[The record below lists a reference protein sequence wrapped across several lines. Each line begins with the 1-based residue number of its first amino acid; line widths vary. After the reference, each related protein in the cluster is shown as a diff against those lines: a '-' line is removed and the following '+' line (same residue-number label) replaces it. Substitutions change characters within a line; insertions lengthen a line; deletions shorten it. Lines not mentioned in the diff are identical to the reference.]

1 MARGSFKTDFNT
13 ARLNGLSEL
22 FLGFET
28 ASSPNALMDAVVRR
42 SIELRLPL
50 NGHFDLT
57 YRCNERCVH
66 CYLEHE
72 DYGELTTEEVK
83 SVLDQLARAGTL
95 FLTFSG
101 GEVFL
106 RRDFFELARYARSLH
121 FDLSLKTNG
130 LLITRERAAELAAL
144 HVRRVQISIYS
155 AEPSI
160 HDAITKVPGSLERSL
175 RAIRFLQECGLP
187 VKIAC
192 PLMQLNLG
200 GLEGVRRLAD
210 ELGVPYVLDLTIT
223 PMINGNVE
231 PLRLRLET
239 RQLLPILSDRSLNPR
254 VQLGAAPEVGAITL
268 PEECS
273 HGEEGFPDIPCS
285 AGHNSFYIS
294 PYGDVYPCVQMPLP
308 TGNLRQQGFEEI
320 WYGSAAMNRVR
331 AIRQSHLPTC
341 STCDIRRYCQRCPGQ
356 ALMEL
361 GELDAP
367 SPRACELA
375 EATASLAGVKEPR
388 SAWRSA
394 AADTLPLVSQAGAS
408 SEGIRTMR
416 GVTGQA

>member
-1 MARGSFKTDFNT
+1 MART
-13 ARLNGLSEL
+13 
-22 FLGFET
+22 
-28 ASSPNALMDAVVRR
+28 SPLMDAVVRK
-42 SIELRLPL
+42 SIDLRLPL

-66 CYLEHE
+66 CYLEHD

-106 RRDFFELARYARSLH
+106 RRDFFELVRYARGLH

-130 LLITRERAAELAAL
+130 LLITPERAAELAAL

-160 HDAITKVPGSLERSL
+160 HDTITKVPGSLERSL
-175 RAIRFLQECGLP
+175 RAIRHLKECGLP

-223 PMINGNVE
+223 PMMNGSAE

-239 RQLLPILSDRSLNPR
+239 RELLPILSDRRLNPR
-254 VQLGAAPEVGAITL
+254 VKLKPTSELSVDTLGSTYAHGSTLAHHPERKPRDHAE
-268 PEECS
+268 PDECDQ
-273 HGEEGFPDIPCS
+273 GKEGSPDIPCS

-320 WYGSAAMNRVR
+320 WYGSAAMNGVR
-331 AIRQSHLPTC
+331 SIRQSQLPTC
-341 STCDIRRYCQRCPGQ
+341 SACDIRSYCQRCPGQ

-361 GELDAP
+361 GDLEAP

-388 SAWRSA
+388 SAWRQVSG
-394 AADTLPLVSQAGAS
+394 TLPLVSQAAS
-408 SEGIRTMR
+408 CSEGISAMG